1 MAVVAFDPLEYAQ
14 QLEAA
19 GMPRDQAVVVAK
31 GLCSMFVH
39 NFDALVTKDYLDVR
53 FNEFETRI
61 EAKMDRRFAA
71 VESRFSEMQAEMDS
85 RFSQMQASMDRY
97 FANVDAR
104 LAKGDE
110 RFVSIDE
117 RFLGI
122 EKRMVSLEERI
133 YALELRMERL
143 EARFGRM
150 ELVQA
155 IILAALVIPVAQTL
169 LTWWG

>member
-61 EAKMDRRFAA
+61 EAKMDRRL
-71 VESRFSEMQAEMDS
+71 
-85 RFSQMQASMDRY
+85 SQMQASMDRN
-97 FANVDAR
+97 FSDFGAR

-122 EKRMVSLEERI
+122 DKRLLSLEERI

>member
-61 EAKMDRRFAA
+61 EAKMDRRL
-71 VESRFSEMQAEMDS
+71 SQMQAEMDS

-97 FANVDAR
+97 FAGVDVR